1 MKRLLFI
8 LLALFV
14 LFSCSKEKKIERN
27 LWKNGGKW
35 DIVKYEEIVTST
47 WPANEKNEV
56 NENIGILQF
65 EKDGTGWMLDSDGY
79 DAQKLNFKYTNS
91 ETELIL
97 DFYEFES
104 TRTYD
109 LDWEEN
115 SFTLTQSGT
124 HTYTPGGSTE
134 EITDHRLYRHTC
146 KKE

>member
-97 DFYEFES
+97 DFYEYNS

-109 LDWEEN
+109 LDWKKN
-115 SFTLTQSGT
+115 SFTLTRSGT
-124 HTYTPGGSTE
+124 DTYTPGGSSE